1 MDKGF
6 ISRRL
11 TGCFCGLAALLS
23 AGCADEELPGEADVA
38 LKEGEISLQWEAPN
52 MGTHVSRGTDTKT
65 GEERQINNVHIF
77 LFDEYGK
84 YLEASNEGRDAFQ
97 GYRRLDNGGTNWI
110 LQTRLFNDQNL
121 AEKATVYVLA
131 NVPEGYF
138 ADGDNDG
145 RPDDVKN
152 ITDLDT
158 MTIRLPT
165 FTTNIPEGGL
175 PMVLKRTEVDLSDDA
190 QSKIVTLQLR
200 SMMARIDLNFTMNPL
215 QGTVGNLP
223 SLEFHAMRVGN
234 FPTGGKVVS
243 QLVSMEDGTT
253 GTGETTEVEGY
264 GLTNLELTD
273 SPILNRVLRSGSEQS
288 VTFYMFE
295 HARTAKSL
303 EEVDEEGNQIFPG
316 GNYPDSI
323 ADTEKQRYKNYLA
336 QDDAAYIEF
345 EGNYTSQNGFRY
357 RIRYRIYVGANPVDD
372 FTIKPNCQ
380 YKNNITITG
389 ITVNNYG
396 DEALLDTRVNIDE
409 DTPAFIEILRE
420 RQFDAHFNVTPMD
433 IYLNEE
439 GATVTV
445 TILNENGEP
454 AQEGEMEW
462 IRMEPYHV
470 AYNNT
475 ATDKYDFG
483 KEGKVET
490 NQYAARFAGDG
501 KRKYFT
507 TDLLSE
513 LETLNND
520 ASRTYTV
527 TRSEERIYFYIDE
540 NVPTDDQARK
550 GDDVESR
557 NATIRITYR
566 NANGEETSQEA
577 TFVQAGMRSVYFN
590 KFSPGGTHNA
600 EREAYYFYIE
610 EYEEYLAHYDGKNEY
625 TDTYEGLEW
634 GLTNLRSGLGA
645 PSDSRWYEY
654 MSWGWYNTNR
664 IMTRYR
670 QAGDLWRGHEMTL
683 NEKPSGAAE
692 YCYNKN
698 KRDED
703 GNVVSVEWYLP
714 TISEIEFAIDKYYTT
729 YEVFQ
734 NKWYWS
740 SNPGAEGTYNWN
752 EHVNTG
758 NVGENPERARGTKSL
773 WNGSSFEH
781 AVSAAN
787 ELYPT
792 YTQNGQT
799 KEGGSARRIEKF
811 RIRAAYIPNRNK
823 PSDSRN

>member
-223 SLEFHAMRVGN
+223 SLEFHAMRVGK
-234 FPTGGKVVS
+234 FPKGGKVKS

-253 GTGETTEVEGY
+253 GTGDTTEVEGY

-303 EEVDEEGNQIFPG
+303 EEVVDEEGNQIFPG

-409 DTPAFIEILRE
+409 DTPAFIEMLRE

-439 GATVTV
+439 GAQVTV
-445 TILNENGEP
+445 AILNENGEP

-462 IRMEPYHV
+462 IRMEPYYH
-470 AYNNT
+470 APK
-475 ATDKYDFG
+475 DKCDYKDDEDG
-483 KEGKVET
+483 
-490 NQYAARFAGDG
+490 YAALRAGDG

-507 TDLLSE
+507 EDLLSE
-513 LETLNND
+513 LDEK
-520 ASRTYTV
+520 AYSRLYTV
-527 TRSEERIYFYIDE
+527 TNSEERIYFYVDE
-540 NVPTDDQARK
+540 NVPTRTQYKQRQN
-550 GDDVESR
+550 VEPR
-557 NATIRITYR
+557 TATIRITYKVGDNEISR
-566 NANGEETSQEA
+566 EA
-577 TFVQAGMRSVYFN
+577 IFVQTGMKIVEFN
-590 KFSPGGTHNA
+590 KFNDSYYGNNNTH
-600 EREAYYFYIE
+600 YWFYIE
-610 EYEEYLAHYDGKNEY
+610 EHEEYLAHYDGKNEY

-634 GLTNLRSGLGA
+634 GLTGLESGLGA
-645 PSDSRWYEY
+645 SVVFGSEIWYEY
-654 MSWGWYNTNR
+654 MTWGWYNTIQ
-664 IMTRYR
+664 IMNRYR
-670 QAGDLWRGHEMTL
+670 DWYGHWRGHEMTL

-698 KRDED
+698 KRKED
-703 GNVVSVEWYLP
+703 GSVGYVEWFLP
-714 TISEIEFAIDKYYTT
+714 TISEMEYAMDRYYTD
-729 YEVFQ
+729 YDEFKD
-734 NKWYWS
+734 NFYWS
-740 SNPGAEGTYNWN
+740 SNPGAEGFMQGGIS
-752 EHVNTG
+752 VG
-758 NVGENPERARGTKSL
+758 NRGENVNYARATKVVSNDGTRFSHVESAVNQTYPNYTE
-773 WNGSSFEH
+773 NGE
-781 AVSAAN
+781 
-787 ELYPT
+787 
-792 YTQNGQT
+792 T
-799 KEGGSARRIEKF
+799 KEGGSALRTMKF
-811 RIRAAYIPNRNK
+811 RIRAAYIPEEVK
-823 PSDSRN
+823 PGVVH

>member
-1 MDKGF
+1 MKIGL

-11 TGCFCGLAALLS
+11 RGCLYGLAAILTM
-23 AGCADEELPGEADVA
+23 GCVDDELPGGADVA

-77 LFDEYGK
+77 LFTEKGN
-84 YLEASNEGRDAFQ
+84 YLKPSNDGRDAFQ

-110 LQTRLFNDQNL
+110 LQTDLFADQDS
-121 AEKATVYVLA
+121 ASRATVYVLA
-131 NVPEGYF
+131 NMPVGYF
-138 ADGDNDG
+138 ADTDNDG
-145 RPDDVKN
+145 RPDDVA
-152 ITDLDT
+152 TMVDLEE
-158 MTIRLPT
+158 MAIKLPT
-165 FTTNIPEGGL
+165 FTTDIPESGL
-175 PMVLKRTEVDLSDDA
+175 PMVLKRTGVNLSNDA

-200 SMMARIDLNFTMNPL
+200 SMMSRIDLNFTMDPL
-215 QGTVGNLP
+215 QRTVGDLP

-234 FPTGGKVVS
+234 FPKGGKVVS
-243 QLVSMEDGTT
+243 QLVEEDGTT
-253 GTGETTEVEGY
+253 STGTTKTDEEAY
-264 GLTNLELTD
+264 GLTDFEVTD
-273 SPILNRVLRSGSEQS
+273 SPILNQVLREGSGQN

-295 HARTAKSL
+295 HAREAKKL
-303 EEVDEEGNQIFPG
+303 EEVVDEEGNQIFPG

-336 QDDAAYIEF
+336 KEDAAYIEF

-445 TILNENGEP
+445 AILNENGEP
-454 AQEGEMEW
+454 AQEGEMKW

-540 NVPTDDQARK
+540 NVPTRTQYEQRQN
-550 GDDVESR
+550 VEPR
-557 NATIRITYR
+557 TATIRITYKVGDNEISR
-566 NANGEETSQEA
+566 EA
-577 TFVQAGMRSVYFN
+577 IFVQTGMKIVEFN
-590 KFSPGGTHNA
+590 KFNDRYYGNNNTH
-600 EREAYYFYIE
+600 YWFYIE
-610 EYEEYLAHYDGKNEY
+610 EHEEYLAHYDGKNEY

-634 GLTNLRSGLGA
+634 GLTGLESGLGA
-645 PSDSRWYEY
+645 SVVFESEIWYEY
-654 MSWGWYNTNR
+654 MTWGWYNTIQ
-664 IMTRYR
+664 IMNRYR
-670 QAGDLWRGHEMTL
+670 DWYGHWRGHEMTL

-698 KRDED
+698 KRNED
-703 GNVVSVEWYLP
+703 GSVEDVEWFLP
-714 TISEIEFAIDKYYTT
+714 TISEMEYAMDRYYTD
-729 YEVFQ
+729 YDEFKD
-734 NKWYWS
+734 NFYWS
-740 SNPGAEGTYNWN
+740 SNPGAEGFEQGGILVGNRGEDLDYARATKVVSNDGTRFS
-752 EHVNTG
+752 HV
-758 NVGENPERARGTKSL
+758 E
-773 WNGSSFEH
+773 
-781 AVSAAN
+781 SAAN
-787 ELYPT
+787 QKYPN
-792 YTQNGQT
+792 YTENGET
-799 KEGGSARRIEKF
+799 KEGGSALRTMKF
-811 RIRAAYIPNRNK
+811 RIRAAYIPEEVK
-823 PSDSRN
+823 PKVEH